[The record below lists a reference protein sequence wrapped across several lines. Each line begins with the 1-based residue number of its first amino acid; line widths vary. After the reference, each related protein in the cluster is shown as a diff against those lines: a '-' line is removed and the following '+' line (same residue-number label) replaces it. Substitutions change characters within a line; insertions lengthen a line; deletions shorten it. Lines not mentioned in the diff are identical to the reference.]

1 MSSKFRVGQKVTTMY
16 LRNSY
21 PNDEMKQ
28 VHRDGELLTIEAI
41 RADGAY
47 CSHPSFSGD
56 MYEYN
61 GKNCWFYH
69 ITDLAFVPM
78 SMEELDTALSNG
90 EISDE
95 EYLNGIIEIRR
106 S

>member
-1 MSSKFRVGQKVTTMY
+1 MSSKFRVGQKVRTMY

-28 VHRDGELLTIEAI
+28 VHRDGEMVTVQAI
-41 RADGAY
+41 HGSGIY
-47 CSHPSFSGD
+47 CSHPSFTGD
-56 MYEYN
+56 MYKYN
-61 GKNCWFYH
+61 GKNCWSYSEK
-69 ITDLAFVPM
+69 DLASVPM
-78 SMEELDTALSNG
+78 SMEELDTALSKS

-106 S
+106 N